1 MTPRAKEKDPHQ
13 QLVTRNRKAWHNY
26 HILEKIEA
34 GLVLVGT
41 EVKSLRQGK
50 CNLLDAYARIVEGEV
65 FLEKM
70 HISPYEQAS
79 RFNHDPTRP
88 RKLLLHRREI
98 RRLIGK
104 IQEKGLTLI
113 PLKVYFQGPCAKV
126 ELGLARGKRQYDKRE
141 AIARRESDRELRRSV
156 FRRR

>member
-1 MTPRAKEKDPHQ
+1 MAAQIQKTDPNER
-13 QLVTRNRKAWHNY
+13 LVTKNRKAWHNY
-26 HILEKIEA
+26 HILETIEA

-41 EVKSLRQGK
+41 EVKSLRMGK
-50 CNLLDAYARIVEGEV
+50 CNLVDSYARLDDEEV

-70 HISPYEQAS
+70 HISPYDPGN
-79 RFNHDPTRP
+79 RFNHDPTRT

-113 PLKVYFQGPCAKV
+113 PLRVYFKGRHAKV
-126 ELGLARGKRQYDKRE
+126 ELGLARGKRLYDKRE
-141 AIARRESDRELRRSV
+141 AISRRESDREMQRSV

>member
-1 MTPRAKEKDPHQ
+1 MVKHEKKTDPNER
-13 QLVTRNRKAWHNY
+13 LVTSNRKARHNY
-26 HILEKIEA
+26 HILETVEA
-34 GLVLVGT
+34 GLVLMGT
-41 EVKSLRQGK
+41 EVKSLRMGK
-50 CNLLDAYARIVEGEV
+50 CNLVDSYARVTDEEV

-70 HISPYEQAS
+70 HISPYDPGS
-79 RFNHDPTRP
+79 RFNHDPVRT

-113 PLKVYFQGPCAKV
+113 PLRVYFKGRTAKV
-126 ELGLARGKRQYDKRE
+126 ELGLARGKRLYDKRE
-141 AIARRESDRELRRSV
+141 AISRRESDREMQRSV